1 MGSVIEFARRR
12 PVLTNVI
19 LWVLAIVITLAC
31 VAWQDTT
38 GPTYPLSGTVS
49 TAKGPVS
56 FEFLRS
62 ETIGTDLKVMLVE
75 PVPAGV
81 TGYVKFRRYT
91 SNEAWKELPLTS
103 GEFTYSRRGNVETRK
118 GFGAELPSLKE
129 RAGKYEYFVYL
140 DDGAGKPFSVTGGKP
155 ILARYKGEVPMTV
168 LAIHILTIFLSMA
181 FAVRTTLEAAIDG
194 TFKWMI
200 WATIVSFVLGAF
212 VLGPLVQWYAF
223 RVWWSGF
230 PLGGDWTDN
239 KVVVELLAWLVAAAF
254 NLGKRRN
261 RWVVLGAGLV
271 TLAVYF
277 IPHSIFGSEYNYG
290 GGRSRGT
297 AG

>member
-1 MGSVIEFARRR
+1 MGAIIEFTRKR
-12 PVLTNVI
+12 PVLTSIV
-19 LWVLAIVITLAC
+19 LWTVAVLSTLAC
-31 VAWQDTT
+31 FAWQDTT
-38 GPTYPLSGTVS
+38 GPTYPLHGTIE
-49 TAKGPVS
+49 TAKGPVT

-62 ETIGTDLKVMLVE
+62 ETIGTPLKIMLAD
-75 PVPAGV
+75 PVPEGI
-81 TGYVKFRRYT
+81 TGYVRYRKFT
-91 SNEAWKELPLTS
+91 SNERWQEMPLKA
-103 GEFTYSRRGNVETRK
+103 GDFTYSRRGEESKVK
-118 GFGAELPSLKE
+118 GFGAELPSLQE

-140 DDGAGKPFSVTGGKP
+140 ADGSAKPFSITGEKAV
-155 ILARYKGEVPMTV
+155 LARYKGAVPMTV

-194 TFKWMI
+194 NFKWML
-200 WATIVSFVLGAF
+200 WATIASFIVGAF
-212 VLGPLVQWYAF
+212 VLGPIVQWYAF

-239 KVVVELLAWLVAAAF
+239 KVVIELLAWIIAAGF
-254 NLGKRRN
+254 NWGKRRS
-261 RWVVLGAGLV
+261 RMAVLGAGLV

-290 GGRSRGT
+290 SGESRGT